1 MKTDA
6 QLKQDVVD
14 ELKWDPAV
22 DQTKIGVA
30 VTEGAAT
37 LSGYVSNYAEKVAAK
52 AAARRVDG
60 VHAVVDKIDV
70 QVASRHRASD
80 EGLAERISHVLTWN
94 VSASGKS
101 IKAEVKNGIV
111 TLIGEVDW
119 HYQRANVLQNI
130 EHVAGVIG
138 VIDLVKIRPRAS
150 AGDVQEWI
158 SAALKRHADIE
169 ASRVS
174 VTIANGTV
182 TLSGEVE
189 SLAEM
194 DRVERAAWAA
204 PGIIEVVDNL
214 RVKR

>member
-6 QLKQDVVD
+6 RLKQDVVD

-30 VTEGAAT
+30 VTEGAVT
-37 LSGYVSNYAEKVAAK
+37 LSGHVSNYAEKVAAK

-60 VHAVVDKIDV
+60 VHAIVDKVDV
-70 QVASRHRASD
+70 QVESRHRASD

-94 VSASGKS
+94 VSAPGKS
-101 IKAEVKNGIV
+101 IKAEVQNGIV
-111 TLIGEVDW
+111 TLTGEVDW

-150 AGDVQEWI
+150 AGDVQGRI
-158 SAALKRHADIE
+158 AAALERHADIE
-169 ASRVS
+169 ASRVA

-182 TLSGEVE
+182 TLNGEVE

-194 DRVERAAWAA
+194 DRVERAAWAG
-204 PGIIEVVDNL
+204 PGVVKVIDNL
-214 RVKR
+214 RIAR